1 MKLSNVRKRVF
12 GKAALI
18 HFHQELYAGIGEDF
32 MVIHFWITA
41 GWFGVME
48 EYAYSR
54 KYCADLVF

>member
-1 MKLSNVRKRVF
+1 
-12 GKAALI
+12 
-18 HFHQELYAGIGEDF
+18 